1 MPASVGIRNVAR
13 FASTLSLGLGLLV
26 VAGCGPPEAGSI
38 KPPADFKR
46 PGRMGYGPGVS
57 QGAPPAPTPGQFG
70 PAPARAKT
78 NPLGG
83 RPIGSKK

>member
-1 MPASVGIRNVAR
+1 MLASVEIRNVAR
-13 FASTLSLGLGLLV
+13 FASTLSLGLALLV
-26 VAGCGPPEAGSI
+26 VVGCGPPEAGSI
-38 KPPADFKR
+38 KLPADFKH

-57 QGAPPAPTPGQFG
+57 QGLPPAPTPGQFG

-78 NPLGG
+78 NWLGG